1 MPRNSSVNSRQWTSV
16 LPNAEG
22 RAIYSRTLVWVPVDV
37 MGRRVRAPVRVIVR
51 EGSAR
56 RDNNRTRNMISI
68 GTNKVNINDFIYVIV
83 LNCRFIL

>member
-22 RAIYSRTLVWVPVDV
+22 RVIYSHMLVWVPLGV

-51 EGSAR
+51 EGSVR

-68 GTNKVNINDFIYVIV
+68 GTNKVNINDLMVEIV
-83 LNCRFIL
+83 